1 MKRKIKKNTPPIRK
15 PIEFTDRQWL
25 EFEELCALQCTQA
38 EICEWFKI
46 TEKTLTRLLK
56 TKYHLPFSQVFQ
68 QKRSKGLI
76 SLRRSQY
83 QMAKTKP
90 AMAIF
95 LGKNYLGQKDKQE
108 LEHTIKDVKEI
119 KKEIEEVFEQ

>member
-1 MKRKIKKNTPPIRK
+1 
-15 PIEFTDRQWL
+15 
-25 EFEELCALQCTQA
+25 
-38 EICEWFKI
+38 
-46 TEKTLTRLLK
+46 
-56 TKYHLPFSQVFQ
+56 
-68 QKRSKGLI
+68 
-76 SLRRSQY
+76 
-83 QMAKTKP
+83 MAKTKP